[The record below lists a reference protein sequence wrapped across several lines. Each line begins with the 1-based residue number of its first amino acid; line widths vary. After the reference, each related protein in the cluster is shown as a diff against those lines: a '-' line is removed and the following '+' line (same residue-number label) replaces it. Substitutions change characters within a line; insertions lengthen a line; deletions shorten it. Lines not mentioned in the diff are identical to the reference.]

1 MHGGISSRQ
10 DPELYMCYHIF
21 MALKDD
27 LQKIL
32 KGEVLDDR
40 ETLNHY
46 SSDSSIFEI
55 TPQAVVYPKDSEDI
69 KKLVAFVNQTPTLS
83 ITPRSAGTDMTGGA
97 IGEGIILDLSKYLNK
112 LIHITETSATVQPG
126 MFYRDFEAETLKKG
140 LLLPTY
146 PASREICTVG
156 GMAASNAGGEL
167 ELTYGPINKYLRK
180 AKVVLAD
187 GNEYTFEPL
196 NQAGLDKKCAQ
207 ADFEGKIYS
216 NLVDLIKNNREI
228 IEEAKPKVSKNST
241 GFDLWD
247 VWSGEAFDLTKLI
260 IGSQGT
266 LGIITELQF
275 NLIKP
280 KTHQVLLVIFLPD
293 LLELDQVVEKV
304 LEYKPEAFECFD
316 DQTLKLAADHAWDL
330 SKSFK
335 TTNRILAYFQF
346 LPDKLQKKLPNLTL
360 LANFTSD
367 SLQEAQEKA
376 QATQKALKEFN
387 LIAEIKNSPKTQE
400 KYWLIRHKSFGLLM
414 KYAKDAKA
422 SSFIDDII
430 VKPSCLPEFLPKLNA
445 IITPYKDKMV
455 YTLAG
460 HIGDGN
466 FHIIPLMDLS
476 KEEVRAVIPELMEK
490 VFRLV
495 FEYKGSIS
503 AEHND
508 GLIRGPY
515 LPEQY
520 GEKVYQLFK
529 RVKEIFDP
537 KNIFNPHKKVDAT
550 FKYSLAHMVKS

>member
-1 MHGGISSRQ
+1 M
-10 DPELYMCYHIF
+10 P
-21 MALKDD
+21 LKDD

-32 KGEVLDDR
+32 KGEVSDDS
-40 ETLNHY
+40 ETLSHY
-46 SSDSSIFEI
+46 SRDCSIFEI
-55 TPQAVVYPKDSEDI
+55 TPQAVVYPKDCEDI
-69 KKLVAFVNQTPTLS
+69 RKLVAFVSDHPPLS
-83 ITPRSAGTDMTGGA
+83 ITPRSAGTDMTGAA
-97 IGEGIILDLSKYLNK
+97 IGEGIILDVSKHLNK
-112 LIHITETSATVQPG
+112 LIGITEDSATVQPG
-126 MFYRDFEAETLKKG
+126 MLYREFEVETLKKG

-167 ELTYGPINKYLRK
+167 ELTYGPINKYLK
-180 AKVVLAD
+180 KVKVILAD
-187 GNEYTFEPL
+187 GNEYIFEAL
-196 NQAGLDKKCAQ
+196 NQAQLDKKCVQ
-207 ADFEGKIYS
+207 KNFEGKIYS
-216 NLVDLIKNNREI
+216 QILDLINENRKI
-228 IEEAKPKVSKNST
+228 IEEARPRVSKNST

-247 VWSGEAFDLTKLI
+247 VWSKETFDLTKLI

-266 LGIITELQF
+266 LGIITELEF
-275 NLIKP
+275 RLIKP
-280 KTHQVLLVIFLPD
+280 KSYQVLLVIFLPN
-293 LLELDQVVEKV
+293 LSELDQVVEKV

-316 DQTLKLAADHAWDL
+316 DQTYKLAADHAWDL
-330 SKSFK
+330 TKSFK
-335 TTNRILAYFQF
+335 TSNRISAFFQF
-346 LPDKLQKKLPNLTL
+346 LPEKLQSKLPNLTL

-367 SLQEAQEKA
+367 SLQEAREKA
-376 QATQKALKEFN
+376 QATKQALAKFN
-387 LIAEIKNSPKTQE
+387 LKSEIKNSPKAQE
-400 KYWLIRHKSFGLLM
+400 KYWIIRHKSFGLLM
-414 KYAKDAKA
+414 KYAKNSKA
-422 SSFIDDII
+422 ASFIDDII

-445 IITPYKDKMV
+445 LIAPYKDKLV

-476 KEEVRAVIPELMEK
+476 KAEVRAIIPELMEK

-529 RVKEIFDP
+529 RIKEIFDP

-550 FKYSLAHMVKS
+550 LKYSLAHMVKS